1 MGGFVH
7 NAAKFGSAPVPTR
20 PGPLARIALGTL
32 GLVLLFGLGYQ
43 ISLRRRHS
51 PAARNAEKPFTEA
64 APRAGAR
71 HAIDSRAG

>member
-1 MGGFVH
+1 MR
-7 NAAKFGSAPVPTR
+7 NAANSGSAPVPTR

-51 PAARNAEKPFTEA
+51 PAACNAEKPFTEA
-64 APRAGAR
+64 ARQAGVR